1 MEPSSTSKVE
11 QPLVLELQRL
21 SKQYGTVQALSDVSL
36 DCRAGEIH
44 AVVGENGSGKS
55 TLLGI
60 ASGFVEPDQGIVLIG
75 GHRLRKDSPAEARR
89 FGLGMAYQDNS
100 QVLALSVKENL
111 FLATPS
117 KRRPPY
123 WQMKKWATETLAEF
137 ELDLFPDAPT
147 GYLTL
152 AQRQLFEVAKAL
164 MGDPKVLLLD
174 EPTTALGP
182 DEVELLH
189 RTIRARANRGV
200 GVVYVSH
207 RLPEVL
213 TVANRVTVLRDGRG
227 QGTYKASDMSE
238 ASLVSQMIGRPFHV
252 AFPPTLEESTDSET
266 VLRINGFQGPLFGP
280 VDLTVQRGEI
290 VGLAGAEGNGQ
301 GEFFKCLSGQIPP
314 KAGLVMCNGKELTLI
329 SPVDAVNAGIL
340 LLAGDRKH
348 EALFPVLGVRNNATI
363 QVLDKFSNLGWV
375 NRSREHRTVTD
386 LIKRL
391 KVRTPSLDQPVQ
403 FLSGGNQQKVSLTRT
418 HLRETVNV
426 ILAYEP
432 TQGVDAGARFDIYEA
447 LRAKTT
453 EGAAVIVKSSD
464 PIELSGLCDRVVVMS
479 RGQIIDEIQ
488 RTDLS
493 EKRIIESIV
502 GGVGFGLKRR
512 RPVPT
517 GPRAATNLDK
527 RGD

>member
-1 MEPSSTSKVE
+1 MTNHQ
-11 QPLVLELQRL
+11 QPLVLELQGL

-60 ASGFVEPDQGIVLIG
+60 ASGFVEPDRGVVLIG
-75 GHRLRKDSPAEARR
+75 GKRLRKDSPAEARR
-89 FGLGMAYQDNS
+89 LGLGMAYQDNS
-100 QVLALSVKENL
+100 QVLMMSVRENL
-111 FLATPS
+111 YLAAPPE
-117 KRRPPY
+117 RRPVY
-123 WQMKKWATETLAEF
+123 WKMKKWATDVLAEF
-137 ELDLFPDAPT
+137 ELDLFPDAPAM
-147 GYLTL
+147 YLTL
-152 AQRQLFEVAKAL
+152 AQRQLFEVVKAL
-164 MGDPKVLLLD
+164 IGDPKVLLLD

-182 DEVELLH
+182 DEVDLLH
-189 RTIRARANRGV
+189 RIVRARAERGV

-213 TVANRVTVLRDGRG
+213 TIADRVTVLRDGRS
-227 QGTYKASDMSE
+227 QGTYNASDMSE
-238 ASLVSQMIGRPFHV
+238 PDLVALMIGRPFQA
-252 AFPPTLEESTDSET
+252 AFPPAFEDYAEAES
-266 VLRINGFQGPLFGP
+266 VLRITGFQGPLFGP
-280 VDLTVQRGEI
+280 INLTVRRGEI

-301 GEFFKCLSGQIPP
+301 GEFFKCLTGQIPP
-314 KAGLVMCNGKELTLI
+314 KAGLVMCDGRELSLV

-363 QVLDKFSNLGWV
+363 QVLDKFSRLGWV
-375 NRSREHRTVTD
+375 NRGREKNVVSD
-386 LIKRL
+386 LVNRL
-391 KVRTPSLDQPVQ
+391 KVRTPSLEQPVQ
-403 FLSGGNQQKVSLTRT
+403 FLSGGNQQKVSLTRP

-432 TQGVDAGARFDIYEA
+432 TQGVDAGARLDIYEA
-447 LRAKTT
+447 LRARAN

-479 RGQIIDEIQ
+479 RGQIVDEIP
-488 RTDLS
+488 RAELS

-502 GGVGFGLKRR
+502 GGVGFGLK
-512 RPVPT
+512 T
-517 GPRAATNLDK
+517 GPRAATNLDQD
-527 RGD
+527 RGE

>member
-1 MEPSSTSKVE
+1 MLEG
-11 QPLVLELQRL
+11 QPVLELQHI

-36 DCRAGEIH
+36 DCRTGEIH

-60 ASGFVEPDQGIVLIG
+60 ASGFVEPDQGVILIG
-75 GHRLRKDSPAEARR
+75 GRNLRKDSPAEARR
-89 FGLGMAYQDNS
+89 LGLGMAYQDNS

-111 FLATPS
+111 YLATPP
-117 KRRPPY
+117 KLRPVY

-147 GYLTL
+147 GYLTP
-152 AQRQLFEVAKAL
+152 AQRQLFEVVKAL
-164 MGDPKVLLLD
+164 MGNPKVLLLD

-189 RTIRARANRGV
+189 RTIRACAARGV

-213 TVANRVTVLRDGRG
+213 TVANRVTVLRDGRS
-227 QGTYKASDMSE
+227 QGTYAASDMSE
-238 ASLVSQMIGRPFHV
+238 ASLVSLMIGRPFQA
-252 AFPPTLEESTDSET
+252 AFPPTSADVTKSSSLLMITG
-266 VLRINGFQGPLFGP
+266 LQGPLFGP
-280 VDLTVQRGEI
+280 INLTVKRGEI

-314 KAGLVMCNGKELTLI
+314 KAGLVMCDGHELTLI

-348 EALFPVLGVRNNATI
+348 ESLFPVLGVRNNATI
-363 QVLDKFSNLGWV
+363 QVLSKFSNLGFV
-375 NRSREHRTVTD
+375 NRSREHSTLKE

-391 KVRTPSLDQPVQ
+391 KVRTPSLEQPVQ
-403 FLSGGNQQKVSLTRT
+403 FLSGGNQQKVALTRT
-418 HLRETVNV
+418 HLREKVNV

-447 LRAKTT
+447 LRAKAA
-453 EGAAVIVKSSD
+453 EGAAMLIKSSD

-493 EKRIIESIV
+493 EQRIIESIV
-502 GGVGFGLKRR
+502 GGVGFGLKVR
-512 RPVPT
+512 RPRPV

>member
-1 MEPSSTSKVE
+1 MTNHQ
-11 QPLVLELQRL
+11 QPVVLELQGL

-60 ASGFVEPDQGIVLIG
+60 ASGFVEPDRGVVLIG
-75 GHRLRKDSPAEARR
+75 GKRLRKDSPAEARR
-89 FGLGMAYQDNS
+89 LGLGMAYQDNS
-100 QVLALSVKENL
+100 QVLMMSVRENL
-111 FLATPS
+111 YLAAPPE
-117 KRRPPY
+117 RRPVY
-123 WQMKKWATETLAEF
+123 WRMKKWATDVLAEF
-137 ELDLFPDAPT
+137 ELDLFPDAPAM
-147 GYLTL
+147 YLTM
-152 AQRQLFEVAKAL
+152 AQRQLFEVVKAL
-164 MGDPKVLLLD
+164 IGDPKVLLLD

-182 DEVELLH
+182 DEVDLLH
-189 RTIRARANRGV
+189 RIVRARAERGV

-213 TVANRVTVLRDGRG
+213 TIADRVTVLRDGRS
-227 QGTYKASDMSE
+227 QGTFNASDMSE
-238 ASLVSQMIGRPFHV
+238 PDLVSLMIGRPFQA
-252 AFPPTLEESTDSET
+252 AFPPAFEDYAEAES
-266 VLRINGFQGPLFGP
+266 VLRITGFQGPLFGP
-280 VDLTVQRGEI
+280 INLTVHRGEI

-314 KAGLVMCNGKELTLI
+314 KAGLVLCDGRELTLVA
-329 SPVDAVNAGIL
+329 PRDAVNAGIL

-375 NRSREHRTVTD
+375 NRGREKNVVSD
-386 LIKRL
+386 LVNRL
-391 KVRTPSLDQPVQ
+391 KVRTPSLEQPVQ
-403 FLSGGNQQKVSLTRT
+403 FLSGGNQQKVSLTRP

-432 TQGVDAGARFDIYEA
+432 TQGVDAGARLDIYEA
-447 LRAKTT
+447 LRARAN

-479 RGQIIDEIQ
+479 RGQIVDEIP
-488 RTDLS
+488 RAELS
-493 EKRIIESIV
+493 EKRIVESIV
-502 GGVGFGLKRR
+502 GGVGFGLK
-512 RPVPT
+512 T
-517 GPRAATNLDK
+517 GPRAATNLDQD
-527 RGD
+527 RGE